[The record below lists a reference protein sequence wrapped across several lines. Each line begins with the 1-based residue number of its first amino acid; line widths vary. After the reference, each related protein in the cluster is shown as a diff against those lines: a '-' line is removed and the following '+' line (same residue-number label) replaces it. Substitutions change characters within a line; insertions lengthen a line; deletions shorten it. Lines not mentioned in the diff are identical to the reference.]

1 MPAIMKHNLD
11 LLIVEAFKGTNTV
24 CARQPRATICY
35 PTHYD
40 LTVQEELEA
49 VLNDYNLDTF
59 DPPSYHNNH
68 TIDAEWDEIA
78 PDWDPSDG
86 CPICDYHNHL
96 VCGCL
101 KKHNT

>member
-11 LLIVEAFKGTNTV
+11 LLLVEAFKGTNTV

-49 VLNDYNLDTF
+49 SLSELMAEWDRHDANRGVF
-59 DPPSYHNNH
+59 
-68 TIDAEWDEIA
+68 IDAEWDEIETQL
-78 PDWDPSDG
+78 DG
-86 CPICDYHNHL
+86 LFNSLTDDSINI
-96 VCGCL
+96 
-101 KKHNT
+101 